1 MFWIRSGMVWTDD
14 FLSKKKSAVIQQS
27 KRSKRLVQKDFG
39 GALGDLSGDLSAGD
53 FYGRDL
59 STSWRYV
66 KVRICVARKIKYLN
80 RMWNRGHSFRRSID
94 HSFTFSYAK
103 HIQTCT
109 VPSELKKYMP
119 HLQETN
125 LKWLYFGCYRIQCGA
140 HAATKCFTSAKRP
153 GFFVSGKLP
162 SFTYQKYCGWKKSC
176 TSW

>member
-1 MFWIRSGMVWTDD
+1 LVAKP
-14 FLSKKKSAVIQQS
+14 LVIS
-27 KRSKRLVQKDFG
+27 VLVTSVLVKN
-39 GALGDLSGDLSAGD
+39 
-53 FYGRDL
+53 GRDL

-94 HSFTFSYAK
+94 HVFTFSYAK

-125 LKWLYFGCYRIQCGA
+125 LKWLYFGFWMLPHPVWCTCSHEMLHICKTTRIFRLWQ
-140 HAATKCFTSAKRP
+140 ATIIY
-153 GFFVSGKLP
+153 LP
-162 SFTYQKYCGWKKSC
+162 EILWMEEILHQLIGGLSHYL
-176 TSW
+176 